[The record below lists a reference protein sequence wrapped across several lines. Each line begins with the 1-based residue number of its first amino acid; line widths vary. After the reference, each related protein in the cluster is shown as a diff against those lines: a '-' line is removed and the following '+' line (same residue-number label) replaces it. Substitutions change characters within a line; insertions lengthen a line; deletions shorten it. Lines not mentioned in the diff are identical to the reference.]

1 VWSKINWLTH
11 PPKAGALGCIA
22 EDGNLYKIQMNLFA
36 PTFGETMD
44 FRKIG
49 KHKASIFPGFCNKHD
64 TSVFAEVEIGDV
76 EINQRSLL
84 LLTYR
89 EVCLEIFEKE
99 VNVKIYS
106 DPVFQSG
113 VNGANVADFAQNFV
127 NGTKEGLRDLSRMK
141 LAYEAAIHHSIGLDH
156 FGSFVFGFDEP

>member
-1 VWSKINWLTH
+1 
-11 PPKAGALGCIA
+11 
-22 EDGNLYKIQMNLFA
+22 MNLFA

-89 EVCLEIFEKE
+89 VVCLEIFEKE